1 MKLIGPRSGSAT
13 DLVVLQNVTAMRGDS
28 WFELLARFTIGHRQP
43 KGDLMDRYAP
53 REWAPHEKPNLP
65 GSPSTPLHSTPKRV
79 AFAVVGLLVALT
91 GGLGNALV
99 TANLQFLQGA
109 LGATTAEMAWLPAAY
124 VMTNVS
130 MNLLLVKFRQQ
141 FGLRTFTELFL
152 VLYALVTFGHLFVND
167 LNSAIAVRAAHGMVG
182 AALSSLGLYY
192 MIQAFPAKW
201 RLKALVLGLGAAQ
214 LALPLARLFSE
225 DLLQI
230 AEWRGLYLFELG
242 LALTALG
249 CVFMLK
255 LPPGDRFKT
264 FEPLDFLTFAILAS
278 GVALLCAVLSL
289 GRIDWWLEA
298 RWIGIALAASIAL
311 IMAGLA
317 IEHNRSN
324 PMLMTRW
331 LGSGVAIRLALAVI
345 LIRMVL
351 AEQSSGAVGFM
362 QLLNMSNEQMR
373 SLYLVMLVGAVAGLA
388 VSALTINPEHL
399 FMPLIISLA
408 LMAVGSSM
416 DSFSSNLTRPHNM
429 YVSQFLLAFGGTFFL
444 GPTMVLGTRHV
455 VTNPRNL
462 VSFSVLFGIC
472 QNLGGLI
479 GSALLGTFQIA
490 REKYHSSVIVEQLT
504 QMDPLVQARIAS
516 AAASYLGIA
525 ADSGLRTT
533 LGTRALATAAT
544 REANI
549 MAYNDVF
556 MLMTIVAVLTML
568 WISARSLWLMS
579 TTRAVK

>member
-1 MKLIGPRSGSAT
+1 
-13 DLVVLQNVTAMRGDS
+13 
-28 WFELLARFTIGHRQP
+28 
-43 KGDLMDRYAP
+43 MDKYTP
-53 REWAPHEKPNLP
+53 HTWQPHERPSLP
-65 GSPSTPLHSTPKRV
+65 GSPSTPLHSTRKRW
-79 AFAVVGLLVALT
+79 AYALVGVLVAIT
-91 GGLGNALV
+91 
-99 TANLQFLQGA
+99 A

-141 FGLRTFTELFL
+141 FGLRAFTEVFL

-167 LNSAIAVRAAHGMVG
+167 LSSAIAVRAAHGMVG

-201 RLKALVLGLGAAQ
+201 RMKALVLGLGTAQ

-242 LALTALG
+242 MALTCLG
-249 CVFMLK
+249 CVFLLK
-255 LPPGDRFKT
+255 LPPGDRFRT
-264 FEPLDFLTFAILAS
+264 FEKLDFLTFAILAT

-298 RWIGIALAASIAL
+298 PWIGIASACSLVL

-324 PMLMTRW
+324 PLLMTRW
-331 LGSGVAIRLALAVI
+331 LGSGAMIRLALAVV

-351 AEQSSGAVGFM
+351 SEQSTGAVGFM
-362 QLLNMSNEQMR
+362 QMLNMSNEQMR
-373 SLYLVMLVGAVAGLA
+373 TLYWVMLAGAIAGLA
-388 VSALTINPEHL
+388 VSALTINPAHL
-399 FMPLIISLA
+399 LMPLIISLA
-408 LMAVGSSM
+408 FMATGSVM
-416 DSFSSNLTRPHNM
+416 DSFSSNLTRPQNM
-429 YVSQFLLAFGGTFFL
+429 YISQFLLGFGGTFFL
-444 GPTMVLGTRHV
+444 GPTMVLGTKNV
-455 VTNPRNL
+455 LTNPRNL

-479 GSALLGTFQIA
+479 GAALLGTFQIV
-490 REKYHSSVIVEQLT
+490 REKFHSSMIVEHLT
-504 QMDPLVQARIAS
+504 LLDPRVAARVASGGSAYGGVIADPE
-516 AAASYLGIA
+516 LRNLMGIR
-525 ADSGLRTT
+525 S
-533 LGTRALATAAT
+533 LATAAT
-544 REANI
+544 REANV

-556 MLMTIVAVLTML
+556 MLIAIIAILTMI
-568 WISARSLWLMS
+568 WIFIRSLWLMS
-579 TTRAVK
+579 TTKAAASAAPPVQPSGALSS

>member
-1 MKLIGPRSGSAT
+1 
-13 DLVVLQNVTAMRGDS
+13 
-28 WFELLARFTIGHRQP
+28 
-43 KGDLMDRYAP
+43 MDKYTP
-53 REWAPHEKPNLP
+53 HTWQPHERPSLP
-65 GSPSTPLHSTPKRV
+65 GSPSTPLHPTHKRWL
-79 AFAVVGLLVALT
+79 FALVGVLVAIT

-99 TANLQFLQGA
+99 IANLQYLQGA

-124 VMTNVS
+124 VMTNVC

-141 FGLRTFTELFL
+141 FGLRAFTEVFL

-201 RLKALVLGLGAAQ
+201 RLKALVLGLGTAQ

-242 LALTALG
+242 LALICLG
-249 CVFMLK
+249 CVFLLK

-264 FEPLDFLTFAILAS
+264 FEKLDFLTFAILAT

-298 RWIGIALAASIAL
+298 PWIGIASACSLVL

-317 IEHNRSN
+317 IEHNRAN

-331 LGSGVAIRLALAVI
+331 LGSGTMIRLALAVI

-351 AEQSSGAVGFM
+351 SEQSTGAVGFM
-362 QLLNMSNEQMR
+362 QMLNMSYQQMHT
-373 SLYLVMLVGAVAGLA
+373 LYVVMLAGAIAGLV
-388 VSALTINPEHL
+388 VSALTINPAHL
-399 FMPLIISLA
+399 LMPLIISLA
-408 LMAVGSSM
+408 LMATGSVM
-416 DSFSSNLTRPHNM
+416 DSFSSNLTRPQNL
-429 YVSQFLLAFGGTFFL
+429 YISQFLLGFGGTFFL
-444 GPTMVLGTRHV
+444 GPTMVLGTKNV
-455 VTNPRNL
+455 LTNPRNL
-462 VSFSVLFGIC
+462 VSFSVMFGIC

-479 GSALLGTFQIA
+479 GAALLGTFQIV
-490 REKYHSSVIVEQLT
+490 REKYHSSMITEHLTLLDPRVAARVQSGGSAYGGIVA
-504 QMDPLVQARIAS
+504 DPELRN
-516 AAASYLGIA
+516 LMGIR
-525 ADSGLRTT
+525 S
-533 LGTRALATAAT
+533 LATAAT
-544 REANI
+544 REANV

-556 MLMTIVAVLTML
+556 MLIAIIAILTMI
-568 WISARSLWLMS
+568 WIFIRSLWLMS
-579 TTRAVK
+579 TTKAATPPVQPVGASS

>member
-1 MKLIGPRSGSAT
+1 
-13 DLVVLQNVTAMRGDS
+13 
-28 WFELLARFTIGHRQP
+28 
-43 KGDLMDRYAP
+43 MDHYAP
-53 REWAPHEKPNLP
+53 RNWQPHERPSLP
-65 GSPSTPLHSTPKRV
+65 GSPSTPLHPTPKRL
-79 AFAVVGLLVALT
+79 AYALVGLLVALT

-99 TANLQFLQGA
+99 VANLPYLQGA

-141 FGLRTFTELFL
+141 YGLRAFTEVFL

-167 LNSAIAVRAAHGMVG
+167 LGSAIAVRAAHGMVG

-192 MIQAFPAKW
+192 MVQAFPAKW
-201 RLKALVLGLGAAQ
+201 RMKALVLGLGTSQ

-242 LALTALG
+242 MALASLG

-264 FEPLDFLTFAILAS
+264 FEKLDFLTFALLAG

-298 RWIGIALAASIAL
+298 PWIGVALAGSIVL

-331 LGSGVAIRLALAVI
+331 LGSGVMIRLALAVI

-351 AEQSSGAVGFM
+351 TEQSTGAVG
-362 QLLNMSNEQMR
+362 LLQTLNLGSQQMH
-373 SLYLVMLVGAVAGLA
+373 SLYVVMLLGSVAGLA
-388 VSALTINPEHL
+388 TSALTINPSHL
-399 FMPLIISLA
+399 LMPLIISLA
-408 LMAVGSSM
+408 LMATGSVM
-416 DSFSSNLTRPHNM
+416 DSFSTNLTRPENM
-429 YVSQFLLAFGGTFFL
+429 YLSQFLLAFGGTFFL
-444 GPTMVLGTRHV
+444 GPTMVLGTRNV
-455 VTNPRNL
+455 LTNPRNL

-479 GSALLGTFQIA
+479 GAALLGTFQIA
-490 REKYHSSVIVEQLT
+490 REKFHSSHIVERLT
-504 QMDPLVQARIAS
+504 LIDPQVASRVQGS
-516 AAASYLGIA
+516 SASYVSSIA
-525 ADSGLRTT
+525 DPSARTT
-533 LGTRALATAAT
+533 QGIRSLAAAAT
-544 REANI
+544 REANV

-556 MLMTIVAVLTML
+556 MLIAVIAMLTML
-568 WISARSLWLMS
+568 WIFIRSLWLLS
-579 TTRAVK
+579 TTKAVAPAPASPTSVPSSGASSS

>member
-1 MKLIGPRSGSAT
+1 
-13 DLVVLQNVTAMRGDS
+13 
-28 WFELLARFTIGHRQP
+28 
-43 KGDLMDRYAP
+43 MDKYTPHA
-53 REWAPHEKPNLP
+53 WQPHERPSLP
-65 GSPSTPLHSTPKRV
+65 GSPSTPLHPTHKRWL
-79 AFAVVGLLVALT
+79 FALVGVLVAIT

-99 TANLQFLQGA
+99 IANLQYLQGA

-124 VMTNVS
+124 VMTNVC

-141 FGLRTFTELFL
+141 FGLRAFTEVFL

-201 RLKALVLGLGAAQ
+201 RLKALVLGLGTAQ

-242 LALTALG
+242 LALICLG
-249 CVFMLK
+249 CVFLLK

-264 FEPLDFLTFAILAS
+264 FEKLDFLTFAILAT

-298 RWIGIALAASIAL
+298 PWIGVASACSLVL

-317 IEHNRSN
+317 IEHNRAN

-331 LGSGVAIRLALAVI
+331 LGSGTMIRLALAVI

-351 AEQSSGAVGFM
+351 SEQSTGAVGFM
-362 QLLNMSNEQMR
+362 QMLNMSYQQMHT
-373 SLYLVMLVGAVAGLA
+373 LYVVMLAGAIAGLV
-388 VSALTINPEHL
+388 VSALTINPAHL
-399 FMPLIISLA
+399 LMPLVISLA
-408 LMAVGSSM
+408 LMATGSVM
-416 DSFSSNLTRPHNM
+416 DSFSSNLTRPQNL
-429 YVSQFLLAFGGTFFL
+429 YISQFLLGFGGTFFL
-444 GPTMVLGTRHV
+444 GPTMVLGTKNV
-455 VTNPRNL
+455 LTNPRNL
-462 VSFSVLFGIC
+462 VSFSVMFGIC

-479 GSALLGTFQIA
+479 GAALLGTFQIV
-490 REKYHSSVIVEQLT
+490 REKYHSSLITEHLTLLDPRVAARVQSGGSAYGGIVA
-504 QMDPLVQARIAS
+504 DPELRN
-516 AAASYLGIA
+516 LMGIR
-525 ADSGLRTT
+525 S
-533 LGTRALATAAT
+533 LATAAT
-544 REANI
+544 REANV

-556 MLMTIVAVLTML
+556 MLIAIIAILTMI
-568 WISARSLWLMS
+568 WIFIRSLWLMS
-579 TTRAVK
+579 TTKAATPPVQPVGASS

>member
-1 MKLIGPRSGSAT
+1 
-13 DLVVLQNVTAMRGDS
+13 
-28 WFELLARFTIGHRQP
+28 
-43 KGDLMDRYAP
+43 MDHYAP
-53 REWAPHEKPNLP
+53 RNWQPHERPSLP
-65 GSPSTPLHSTPKRV
+65 GSPSTPLHPTPKRL
-79 AFAVVGLLVALT
+79 AYALVGLLVALT

-99 TANLQFLQGA
+99 VANLPYLQGA

-141 FGLRTFTELFL
+141 YGLRAFTEVFL

-167 LNSAIAVRAAHGMVG
+167 LSSAIAVRAAHGMVG

-192 MIQAFPAKW
+192 MVQAFPAKW
-201 RLKALVLGLGAAQ
+201 RMKALVLGLGTSQ

-242 LALTALG
+242 MALTSLG
-249 CVFMLK
+249 WVFMLK

-264 FEPLDFLTFAILAS
+264 FEKLDFLTFALLAG

-298 RWIGIALAASIAL
+298 PWIGVASAGSIVL

-331 LGSGVAIRLALAVI
+331 LGSGVMIRLALAVI
-345 LIRMVL
+345 LIRLVL
-351 AEQSSGAVGFM
+351 TEQSTGAVG
-362 QLLNMSNEQMR
+362 LLQTLNLGSQQMH
-373 SLYLVMLVGAVAGLA
+373 SLYVVMLVGSVAGLA
-388 VSALTINPEHL
+388 TSALTINPSHL
-399 FMPLIISLA
+399 LMPLIISLA
-408 LMAVGSSM
+408 LMATGSVM
-416 DSFSSNLTRPHNM
+416 DSFSTNLTRPENM
-429 YVSQFLLAFGGTFFL
+429 YLSQFLLAFGGTFFL
-444 GPTMVLGTRHV
+444 GPTMVLGTRNV
-455 VTNPRNL
+455 LTNPRNL

-479 GSALLGTFQIA
+479 GAALLGTFQIA
-490 REKYHSSVIVEQLT
+490 REKFHSSHIVERLT
-504 QMDPLVQARIAS
+504 LIDPQVLNRVQGSSASYVSSIADPSARTTQGIRS
-516 AAASYLGIA
+516 LAAA
-525 ADSGLRTT
+525 
-533 LGTRALATAAT
+533 ATQ
-544 REANI
+544 EANV

-556 MLMTIVAVLTML
+556 MLIAVIAMLTML
-568 WISARSLWLMS
+568 WIFIRSLWLLS
-579 TTRAVK
+579 TTKAVAPAPASPTSVPSSGASSS

>member
-1 MKLIGPRSGSAT
+1 MVNHYTPHNW
-13 DLVVLQNVTAMRGDS
+13 Q
-28 WFELLARFTIGHRQP
+28 
-43 KGDLMDRYAP
+43 
-53 REWAPHEKPNLP
+53 PHERPSLP
-65 GSPSTPLHSTPKRV
+65 GSPSTPLHSTRKRW
-79 AFAVVGLLVALT
+79 AFALVGLLVALT
-91 GGLGNALV
+91 GGLGNSLV
-99 TANLQFLQGA
+99 IANLPYLQGA
-109 LGATTAEMAWLPAAY
+109 LGSTTAEMAWLPAAY

-141 FGLRTFTELFL
+141 FGLRAFTEVFL

-167 LNSAIAVRAAHGMVG
+167 LSSAIAVRAAHGMVG

-201 RLKALVLGLGAAQ
+201 RLKALVLGLGTSQ

-242 LALTALG
+242 LALAALG
-249 CVFMLK
+249 CVFLLK

-264 FEPLDFLTFAILAS
+264 FEKLDFLTFTVLAT

-298 RWIGIALAASIAL
+298 PWIGFACAGSIVL
-311 IMAGLA
+311 ILAGLA

-331 LGSGVAIRLALAVI
+331 LGSGAMIRLGLAVI

-351 AEQSSGAVGFM
+351 SEQSTGAVGFL
-362 QLLNMSNEQMR
+362 QALNMGSEQMR
-373 SLYLVMLVGAVAGLA
+373 SLYLVMLVGSIAGLA
-388 VSALTINPEHL
+388 VSALTIHPDHL

-416 DSFSSNLTRPHNM
+416 DSFSNNLTRPANM
-429 YVSQFLLAFGGTFFL
+429 YFSQFLLAFGGTFFL
-444 GPTMVLGTRHV
+444 GPTMALGTRNV
-455 VTNPRNL
+455 ITNPRNL

-472 QNLGGLI
+472 NNLGGLI
-479 GSALLGTFQIA
+479 GSALLGTFQVV
-490 REKYHSSVIVEQLT
+490 REKIHSSSIVEHLT
-504 QMDPLVQARIAS
+504 LLDPLVAARVQGS
-516 AAASYLGIA
+516 AAGYASTIF
-525 ADSGLRTT
+525 DPSLRTT
-533 LGTRALATAAT
+533 QGMRALATAAT
-544 REANI
+544 REANVL
-549 MAYNDVF
+549 AYNDVF
-556 MLMTIVAVLTML
+556 MLIAVIAVLTML
-568 WISARSLWLMS
+568 WIFARSLWLMS
-579 TTRAVK
+579 TTRRIARNVPSSTPSSGAPSQ

>member
-1 MKLIGPRSGSAT
+1 
-13 DLVVLQNVTAMRGDS
+13 
-28 WFELLARFTIGHRQP
+28 
-43 KGDLMDRYAP
+43 MDKYTP
-53 REWAPHEKPNLP
+53 HTWQPHERPSLP
-65 GSPSTPLHSTPKRV
+65 GSPSTPLHPTHKRWL
-79 AFAVVGLLVALT
+79 FALVGVLVAIT

-99 TANLQFLQGA
+99 IANLQYLQGA

-124 VMTNVS
+124 VMTNVC

-141 FGLRTFTELFL
+141 FGLRAFTEVFL

-167 LNSAIAVRAAHGMVG
+167 LSSAIAVRAAHGMVG

-201 RLKALVLGLGAAQ
+201 RLKALVLGLGTAQ

-242 LALTALG
+242 LALICLG
-249 CVFMLK
+249 CVFLLK

-264 FEPLDFLTFAILAS
+264 FEKLDFLTFAILAS

-298 RWIGIALAASIAL
+298 PWIGVASACSLVL

-331 LGSGVAIRLALAVI
+331 LGSGVMIRLALAVV

-351 AEQSSGAVGFM
+351 SEQSTGAVGFM
-362 QLLNMSNEQMR
+362 QMLNMSYQQMHT
-373 SLYLVMLVGAVAGLA
+373 LYVVMLAGAIAGLV
-388 VSALTINPEHL
+388 VSALTINPAHL
-399 FMPLIISLA
+399 LMPLIISLA
-408 LMAVGSSM
+408 LMATGSVM
-416 DSFSSNLTRPHNM
+416 DSFSSNLTRPQNL
-429 YVSQFLLAFGGTFFL
+429 YISQFLLGFGGTFFL
-444 GPTMVLGTRHV
+444 GPTMVLGTKNV
-455 VTNPRNL
+455 LTNPRNL
-462 VSFSVLFGIC
+462 VSFSVMFGIC

-479 GSALLGTFQIA
+479 GAALLGTFQIV
-490 REKYHSSVIVEQLT
+490 REKYHSSMIVEHLT
-504 QMDPLVQARIAS
+504 LIDPLVAARVQSGGTAYGKIVADPE
-516 AAASYLGIA
+516 LRNLMGIR
-525 ADSGLRTT
+525 S
-533 LGTRALATAAT
+533 LATAAT
-544 REANI
+544 REANV

-556 MLMTIVAVLTML
+556 MLIAIIAILTML
-568 WISARSLWLMS
+568 WIFTRSLWLMS
-579 TTRAVK
+579 TTKATPPVQPSGATS

>member
-1 MKLIGPRSGSAT
+1 MNKYTPHA
-13 DLVVLQNVTAMRGDS
+13 
-28 WFELLARFTIGHRQP
+28 WE
-43 KGDLMDRYAP
+43 
-53 REWAPHEKPNLP
+53 PHERPSLP
-65 GSPSTPLHSTPKRV
+65 GSPSTPLHPTHKRWL
-79 AFAVVGLLVALT
+79 FAMVGVLVAIT

-99 TANLQFLQGA
+99 IANLQYLQGA

-124 VMTNVS
+124 VMTNVC

-141 FGLRTFTELFL
+141 FGLRAFTEVFL

-201 RLKALVLGLGAAQ
+201 RLKALVLGLGTAQ

-242 LALTALG
+242 LALICLG
-249 CVFMLK
+249 CVFLLK

-264 FEPLDFLTFAILAS
+264 FEKLDFLTFAILAT

-298 RWIGIALAASIAL
+298 PWIGIASACSLVL

-317 IEHNRSN
+317 IEHNRAN

-331 LGSGVAIRLALAVI
+331 LGSGTMIRLALAVI

-351 AEQSSGAVGFM
+351 SEQSTGAVGFM
-362 QLLNMSNEQMR
+362 QMLNMSYQQMHT
-373 SLYLVMLVGAVAGLA
+373 LYVVMLAGAIAGLV
-388 VSALTINPEHL
+388 VSALTINPAHL
-399 FMPLIISLA
+399 LMPLVISLA
-408 LMAVGSSM
+408 LMATGSVM
-416 DSFSSNLTRPHNM
+416 DSFSSNLTRPQNL
-429 YVSQFLLAFGGTFFL
+429 YISQFLLGFGGTFFL
-444 GPTMVLGTRHV
+444 GPTMVLGTKNV
-455 VTNPRNL
+455 LTNPRNL
-462 VSFSVLFGIC
+462 VSFSVMFGIC

-479 GSALLGTFQIA
+479 GAALLGTFQVV
-490 REKYHSSVIVEQLT
+490 REKYHSSMITEHLTLLDPRVAARVQSGGSAYGGIVA
-504 QMDPLVQARIAS
+504 DPELRN
-516 AAASYLGIA
+516 LMGIR
-525 ADSGLRTT
+525 S
-533 LGTRALATAAT
+533 LATAAT
-544 REANI
+544 REAKV

-556 MLMTIVAVLTML
+556 MLIAIIAILTML
-568 WISARSLWLMS
+568 WIFIRSLWLMS
-579 TTRAVK
+579 TTKAATPPVQPVGASS

>member
-1 MKLIGPRSGSAT
+1 
-13 DLVVLQNVTAMRGDS
+13 
-28 WFELLARFTIGHRQP
+28 
-43 KGDLMDRYAP
+43 MDKYTP
-53 REWAPHEKPNLP
+53 HTWEPHERPSLP
-65 GSPSTPLHSTPKRV
+65 GSPSTPLHPTHKRWLY
-79 AFAVVGLLVALT
+79 AMVGVLVAIT

-99 TANLQFLQGA
+99 IANLQYLQGA

-124 VMTNVS
+124 VMTNVC

-141 FGLRTFTELFL
+141 FGLRAFTEVFL

-201 RLKALVLGLGAAQ
+201 RLKALVLGLGTAQ

-242 LALTALG
+242 LALICLG
-249 CVFMLK
+249 CVFLLK

-264 FEPLDFLTFAILAS
+264 FEKLDFLTFAILAS

-298 RWIGIALAASIAL
+298 PWIGVASACSLVL

-317 IEHNRSN
+317 IEHNRAN

-331 LGSGVAIRLALAVI
+331 LGSGTMIRLALAVI

-351 AEQSSGAVGFM
+351 SEQSTGAVGFM
-362 QLLNMSNEQMR
+362 QMLNMSYQQMHT
-373 SLYLVMLVGAVAGLA
+373 LYVVMLAGAIAGLV
-388 VSALTINPEHL
+388 VSALTINPAHL
-399 FMPLIISLA
+399 LMPLVISLA
-408 LMAVGSSM
+408 LMATGSVM
-416 DSFSSNLTRPHNM
+416 DSFSSNLTRPQNL
-429 YVSQFLLAFGGTFFL
+429 YVSQFLLGFGGTFFL
-444 GPTMVLGTRHV
+444 GPTMVLGTKNV
-455 VTNPRNL
+455 LANPRNL
-462 VSFSVLFGIC
+462 VSFSVMFGIC

-479 GSALLGTFQIA
+479 GAALLGTFQIV
-490 REKYHSSVIVEQLT
+490 REKYHSSMIVEHLT
-504 QMDPLVQARIAS
+504 LLDPRVAARVQSGGS
-516 AAASYLGIA
+516 AYGAIVADPELRNLMGIR
-525 ADSGLRTT
+525 S
-533 LGTRALATAAT
+533 LATAAT
-544 REANI
+544 REANV

-556 MLMTIVAVLTML
+556 MLIAIIAILTML
-568 WISARSLWLMS
+568 WIFIRSLWLMS
-579 TTRAVK
+579 TTKAAAPSVQPSGASS

>member
-1 MKLIGPRSGSAT
+1 MNKYTPHT
-13 DLVVLQNVTAMRGDS
+13 
-28 WFELLARFTIGHRQP
+28 WE
-43 KGDLMDRYAP
+43 
-53 REWAPHEKPNLP
+53 PHERPSLP
-65 GSPSTPLHSTPKRV
+65 GSPSTPLHPTHKRWL
-79 AFAVVGLLVALT
+79 FAMVGVLVAIT

-99 TANLQFLQGA
+99 IANLQYLQGA

-124 VMTNVS
+124 VMTNVC

-141 FGLRTFTELFL
+141 FGLRAFTEVFL

-167 LNSAIAVRAAHGMVG
+167 LSSAIAVRAAHGMVG

-201 RLKALVLGLGAAQ
+201 RLKSLVLGLGTAQ

-242 LALTALG
+242 MALICLG
-249 CVFMLK
+249 CVFLLK

-264 FEPLDFLTFAILAS
+264 FEKLDFLTFAILAT

-298 RWIGIALAASIAL
+298 PWIGIASACSLVL

-317 IEHNRSN
+317 IEHNRAN

-331 LGSGVAIRLALAVI
+331 LGSGVMIRLALAVI

-351 AEQSSGAVGFM
+351 SEQSTGAVGFM
-362 QLLNMSNEQMR
+362 QMLNMSYQQMHT
-373 SLYLVMLVGAVAGLA
+373 LYVVMLAGAIAGLV
-388 VSALTINPEHL
+388 VSALTINPAHL
-399 FMPLIISLA
+399 LMPLVISLA
-408 LMAVGSSM
+408 LMATGSVM
-416 DSFSSNLTRPHNM
+416 DSFSSNLTRPQNL
-429 YVSQFLLAFGGTFFL
+429 YISQFLLGFGGTFFL
-444 GPTMVLGTRHV
+444 GPTMVLGTKNV
-455 VTNPRNL
+455 LTNPRNL
-462 VSFSVLFGIC
+462 VSFSVMFGIC

-479 GSALLGTFQIA
+479 GAALLGTFQIV
-490 REKYHSSVIVEQLT
+490 REKYHSSMIVEHLT
-504 QMDPLVQARIAS
+504 LLDPRVAARVSSGGS
-516 AAASYLGIA
+516 AYGGIV
-525 ADSGLRTT
+525 ADPELRN
-533 LGTRALATAAT
+533 LMGIRSLATAAT
-544 REANI
+544 REANV

-556 MLMTIVAVLTML
+556 MLIAIIAILTMI
-568 WISARSLWLMS
+568 WIFIRSLWLMS
-579 TTRAVK
+579 TTKTAAPPVQPSGASS

>member
-1 MKLIGPRSGSAT
+1 
-13 DLVVLQNVTAMRGDS
+13 
-28 WFELLARFTIGHRQP
+28 
-43 KGDLMDRYAP
+43 MDHYAP
-53 REWAPHEKPNLP
+53 RDWQPHERPSLP
-65 GSPSTPLHSTPKRV
+65 GSPSTPLHSTPKRF
-79 AFAVVGLLVALT
+79 AFALVGLLVALT
-91 GGLGNALV
+91 GGLGNSLV
-99 TANLQFLQGA
+99 IANLTYLQGA

-141 FGLRTFTELFL
+141 FGLRAFTEVFL

-201 RLKALVLGLGAAQ
+201 RMKALVLGLGSSQ

-242 LALTALG
+242 MALLSLG
-249 CVFMLK
+249 CVFLLK

-264 FEPLDFLTFAILAS
+264 FEKLDFLTFAILSS

-298 RWIGIALAASIAL
+298 PWIGVALASSIAL
-311 IMAGLA
+311 ILAGLA

-331 LGSGVAIRLALAVI
+331 LGSGVMIRLALAVV
-345 LIRMVL
+345 LIRMVTS
-351 AEQSSGAVGFM
+351 EQSTGAVGFM
-362 QLLNMSNEQMR
+362 QYLNMSSQQLH
-373 SLYLVMLVGAVAGLA
+373 SLYVVMMIGSIAGL
-388 VSALTINPEHL
+388 VTSALTINPKHL
-399 FMPLIISLA
+399 FMPLIVSLA
-408 LMAVGSSM
+408 LMAVGSVI
-416 DSFSSNLTRPHNM
+416 DSHSNNLTRPENM
-429 YVSQFLLAFGGTFFL
+429 YFSQFLLAFGGTFFL
-444 GPTMVLGTRHV
+444 GPTMVLGTRNV
-455 VTNPRNL
+455 LTNPRNL

-479 GSALLGTFQIA
+479 GAALLGTFQIA
-490 REKYHSSVIVEQLT
+490 REKFHSSNIVEHLT
-504 QMDPLVQARIAS
+504 MTDPRVAARVQSGGNALGSLIADPS
-516 AAASYLGIA
+516 LRNLQGIR
-525 ADSGLRTT
+525 S
-533 LGTRALATAAT
+533 LATAAA
-544 REANI
+544 REANVL
-549 MAYNDVF
+549 AYNDVF
-556 MLMTIVAVLTML
+556 MLIAVIAVLTMI
-568 WISARSLWLMS
+568 WISLRALWLMS
-579 TTRAVK
+579 TTQNVGPTPPVAPSGVSSS

>member
-1 MKLIGPRSGSAT
+1 
-13 DLVVLQNVTAMRGDS
+13 
-28 WFELLARFTIGHRQP
+28 
-43 KGDLMDRYAP
+43 MDKYTP
-53 REWAPHEKPNLP
+53 HTWQPHERPSLP
-65 GSPSTPLHSTPKRV
+65 GSPSTPLHPTHKRWLY
-79 AFAVVGLLVALT
+79 ALVGVLVAIT

-99 TANLQFLQGA
+99 IANLQYLQGA

-124 VMTNVS
+124 VMTNVC

-141 FGLRTFTELFL
+141 FGLRAFTEVFL

-201 RLKALVLGLGAAQ
+201 RLKALVLGLGTAQ

-242 LALTALG
+242 LALICLG
-249 CVFMLK
+249 CVFLLK

-264 FEPLDFLTFAILAS
+264 FEKLDFLTFAILAT

-298 RWIGIALAASIAL
+298 PWIGIASACSLVL

-317 IEHNRSN
+317 IEHNRAN

-331 LGSGVAIRLALAVI
+331 LGSGTMIRLALAVI

-351 AEQSSGAVGFM
+351 SEQSTGAVGFM
-362 QLLNMSNEQMR
+362 QMLNMSYQQMHT
-373 SLYLVMLVGAVAGLA
+373 LYVVMLAGAIAGLV
-388 VSALTINPEHL
+388 VSALTINPAHL
-399 FMPLIISLA
+399 LMPLVISLA
-408 LMAVGSSM
+408 LMATGSVM
-416 DSFSSNLTRPHNM
+416 DSFSSNLTRPQNL
-429 YVSQFLLAFGGTFFL
+429 YISQFLLGFGGTFFL
-444 GPTMVLGTRHV
+444 GPTMVLGTKNV
-455 VTNPRNL
+455 LTNPRNL
-462 VSFSVLFGIC
+462 VSFSVMFGIC

-479 GSALLGTFQIA
+479 GAALLGTFQIV
-490 REKYHSSVIVEQLT
+490 REKYHSSMITEHLT
-504 QMDPLVQARIAS
+504 LLDPLVAARVQSGGSVYGSVVADPQ
-516 AAASYLGIA
+516 LRNLMGIR
-525 ADSGLRTT
+525 S
-533 LGTRALATAAT
+533 LATAAT
-544 REANI
+544 REANV

-556 MLMTIVAVLTML
+556 MLIAIIAILTMI
-568 WISARSLWLMS
+568 WIFVRSLWLMS
-579 TTRAVK
+579 TTKAATPPVQPVGASS

>member
-1 MKLIGPRSGSAT
+1 MNTYTPHT
-13 DLVVLQNVTAMRGDS
+13 
-28 WFELLARFTIGHRQP
+28 WE
-43 KGDLMDRYAP
+43 
-53 REWAPHEKPNLP
+53 PHERPSLP
-65 GSPSTPLHSTPKRV
+65 GSPSTPLHPTHKRWL
-79 AFAVVGLLVALT
+79 FAMVGVLVAIT

-99 TANLQFLQGA
+99 IANLQYLQGA

-124 VMTNVS
+124 VMTNVC

-141 FGLRTFTELFL
+141 FGLRAFTEVFL

-167 LNSAIAVRAAHGMVG
+167 LSSAIAVRAAHGMVG

-201 RLKALVLGLGAAQ
+201 RLKALVLGLGTAQ

-242 LALTALG
+242 MALICLG
-249 CVFMLK
+249 CVFLLK

-264 FEPLDFLTFAILAS
+264 FEKLDFLTFSILAT

-298 RWIGIALAASIAL
+298 PWIGVASACSLVL

-331 LGSGVAIRLALAVI
+331 LGSGTMIRLALAVV

-351 AEQSSGAVGFM
+351 SEQSTGAVGFM
-362 QLLNMSNEQMR
+362 QVLNMSYQQMHT
-373 SLYLVMLVGAVAGLA
+373 LYVVMLAGAIAGLV
-388 VSALTINPEHL
+388 VSALTINPAHL
-399 FMPLIISLA
+399 LMPLVISLA
-408 LMAVGSSM
+408 LMATGSVM
-416 DSFSSNLTRPHNM
+416 DSFSSNLTRPQNL
-429 YVSQFLLAFGGTFFL
+429 YISQFLLGFGGTFFL
-444 GPTMVLGTRHV
+444 GPTMVLGTKNV
-455 VTNPRNL
+455 LTNPRNL
-462 VSFSVLFGIC
+462 VSFSVMFGIC
-472 QNLGGLI
+472 QNLGGLM
-479 GSALLGTFQIA
+479 GAALLGTFQIV
-490 REKYHSSVIVEQLT
+490 REKYHSSMIVEHLT
-504 QMDPLVQARIAS
+504 LLDPRVAARVQSGGS
-516 AAASYLGIA
+516 AYGGIV
-525 ADSGLRTT
+525 ADPELRN
-533 LGTRALATAAT
+533 LMGIRSLATAAT
-544 REANI
+544 REANV

-556 MLMTIVAVLTML
+556 MLIAIIAILTMI
-568 WISARSLWLMS
+568 WIFIRSLWLMS
-579 TTRAVK
+579 TTKAATPVQPSGAPS

>member
-1 MKLIGPRSGSAT
+1 
-13 DLVVLQNVTAMRGDS
+13 
-28 WFELLARFTIGHRQP
+28 
-43 KGDLMDRYAP
+43 MDKYTP
-53 REWAPHEKPNLP
+53 HTWQPHERPSLP
-65 GSPSTPLHSTPKRV
+65 GSPSTPLHPTRKRWL
-79 AFAVVGLLVALT
+79 FALVGVLVAIT

-99 TANLQFLQGA
+99 IANLQYLQGA

-124 VMTNVS
+124 VMTNVC

-141 FGLRTFTELFL
+141 FGLRAFTEVFL

-167 LNSAIAVRAAHGMVG
+167 LSSAIAVRAAHGMVG

-201 RLKALVLGLGAAQ
+201 RLKALVLGLGTAQ

-242 LALTALG
+242 LALICLG
-249 CVFMLK
+249 CVFLLK

-264 FEPLDFLTFAILAS
+264 FEKLDFLTFAILAS

-298 RWIGIALAASIAL
+298 PWIGVASACSLVL

-331 LGSGVAIRLALAVI
+331 LGSGVMIRLALAVV

-351 AEQSSGAVGFM
+351 SEQSTGAVGFM
-362 QLLNMSNEQMR
+362 QMLNMSYQQMHT
-373 SLYLVMLVGAVAGLA
+373 LYVVMLAGAIAGLV
-388 VSALTINPEHL
+388 VSALTINPAHL
-399 FMPLIISLA
+399 LMPLIISLA
-408 LMAVGSSM
+408 LMATGSVM
-416 DSFSSNLTRPHNM
+416 DSFSSNLTRPQNL
-429 YVSQFLLAFGGTFFL
+429 YISQFLLGFGGTFFL
-444 GPTMVLGTRHV
+444 GPTMVLGTKNV
-455 VTNPRNL
+455 LTNPRNL
-462 VSFSVLFGIC
+462 VSFSVMFGIC

-479 GSALLGTFQIA
+479 GAALLGTFQIV
-490 REKYHSSVIVEQLT
+490 REKYHSSMIVEHLT
-504 QMDPLVQARIAS
+504 LIDPLVAARVQS
-516 AAASYLGIA
+516 GGAAYGKIVADPELRNLMGIR
-525 ADSGLRTT
+525 S
-533 LGTRALATAAT
+533 LATAAT
-544 REANI
+544 REANV

-556 MLMTIVAVLTML
+556 MLIAIIAILTML
-568 WISARSLWLMS
+568 WSFTRSLWLMS
-579 TTRAVK
+579 TTTATPPVQPSGATS